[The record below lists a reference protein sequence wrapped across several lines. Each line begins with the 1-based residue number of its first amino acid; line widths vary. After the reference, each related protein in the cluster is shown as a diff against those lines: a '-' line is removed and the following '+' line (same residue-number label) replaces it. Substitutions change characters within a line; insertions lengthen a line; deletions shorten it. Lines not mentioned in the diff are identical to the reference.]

1 MARTPGQLFGS
12 NIWRSCLRRPL
23 PSRKRRSS
31 ATKAAA
37 MPIESINPATG
48 ETLERY
54 DEMTRPQVGAAID
67 SAHAAFLEWRKTTF
81 AVRAEPMRK
90 AAALLRERAREYG
103 KLMALEMGKPIRD
116 GIAEAQKC
124 ATGCEYYA

>member
-1 MARTPGQLFGS
+1 MGTAPIPGRPCGS
-12 NIWRSCLRRPL
+12 NIWRSCLARPL
-23 PSRKRRSS
+23 PSRKRPFLE
-31 ATKAAA
+31 TEAAV

-48 ETLERY
+48 ETLEHY

-67 SAHAAFLEWRKTTF
+67 SAHAAFLTWRETSF
-81 AVRAEPMRK
+81 ATRAERMRK
-90 AAALLRERAREYG
+90 AAALLRDRAREYG

-124 ATGCEYYA
+124 